1 MLKRGS
7 IFLWLT
13 IGAVAIWRAIGQTG
27 PLHSVY
33 DFREP
38 LRPSTP
44 TQQRP
49 RNQRNNP
56 SKSE

>member
-13 IGAVAIWRAIGQTG
+13 VGAVAIWRAMGQTG
-27 PLHSVY
+27 QLHCVY
-33 DFREP
+33 DFCEP

-44 TQQRP
+44 PQRRP